1 MEASAEVVDAAL
13 VAAAAGREAAVAAVA
28 ACERVLHQ
36 HGQQLELR
44 LFQLDNLRFAEKK
57 KTD

>member
-1 MEASAEVVDAAL
+1 MEASTAEVEAAL

-44 LFQLDNLRFAEKK
+44 LF
-57 KTD
+57 